1 MLRTPNSELRTAS
14 TCVVGL
20 QWGDEAKG
28 KVVDL
33 LTPKHDAVVRFNG
46 GANAGHTVVVGDQ
59 VYKLSQLPSGIVEP
73 GLQCVIGNGVVINPG
88 PLLDE
93 IDGLIARGLKVEGRL
108 WISDRAHVVF
118 PYHVEEERLREE
130 SAGEGAIGTTRRG
143 IGPCYADKVGRLN
156 SVRLG
161 DLLDSERLRE
171 RLKTI
176 VPIKNRV
183 LAAIAPDADVFNP
196 DQLADEYSAHADRLR
211 PYVTDTFWTLQ
222 RMLREDKRLLFE
234 AAQGTLLDI
243 DHGSYPF
250 VTSSNSSACGLPS
263 GCGVPARKVDVY
275 LGVMKAYT
283 TRVGGGPF
291 PTELTD
297 EIGEHIRQEGREF
310 GTVTGRPRR
319 CGWLDLVAVKYTAA
333 LNGVDKVAVMCLDV
347 LAKLD
352 SINVCVAYDT
362 PNGRTEEFPVTLE
375 RLADCRPVFRTVPG
389 WKKDLRQCRSR
400 ADLPKEALAFLELIA
415 EQLSTP
421 VSLCSVGPA
430 RDATIFL

>member
-1 MLRTPNSELRTAS
+1 MSS

-59 VYKLSQLPSGIVEP
+59 VYKLSQLPSGIVQP
-73 GLQCVIGNGVVINPG
+73 GLECVIGNGVVINPG

-93 IDGLIARGLKVEGRL
+93 IDGLAKRGLEVKGRL

-143 IGPCYADKVGRLN
+143 IGPCYADKAGRIY
-156 SVRLG
+156 SVRIG
-161 DLLDSERLRE
+161 DLLEPERLRE
-171 RLKTI
+171 RLRGI
-176 VPIKNRV
+176 VTAKNKV
-183 LAAIAPDADVFNP
+183 LSAMGKDATSFDADE
-196 DQLADEYSAHADRLR
+196 LAEEYGRHAERLR
-211 PYVTDTFWTLQ
+211 PYVTDTFWKLHG
-222 RMLREDKRLLFE
+222 LLGAKKRLLFE

-243 DHGSYPF
+243 DHGSFPF

-263 GCGVPARKVDVY
+263 GCGVPAKRVDNY
-275 LGVMKAYT
+275 IGVMKAYT

-291 PTELTD
+291 PTELTN
-297 EIGEHIRQEGREF
+297 EIGEHIRQQGREF

-333 LNGVDKVAVMCLDV
+333 LNGIDAAAVMCLDV
-347 LAKLD
+347 LSKLD

-362 PNGRTEEFPVTLE
+362 PKGRTEEFPVTLE
-375 RLADCRPVFRTVPG
+375 RLADCKPVFRTVPG
-389 WKKDLRQCRSR
+389 WKKDLRQCRSK
-400 ADLPKEALAFLELIA
+400 AELPPQALAFLDLIG
-415 EQLSTP
+415 EQLQTP
-421 VSLCSVGPA
+421 VTLCSVGPA
-430 RDATIFL
+430 RDETIFL

>member
-1 MLRTPNSELRTAS
+1 MTS

-73 GLQCVIGNGVVINPG
+73 GLQCVIGNGVVVNPG
-88 PLLDE
+88 PLLGE
-93 IDGLIARGLKVEGRL
+93 IDGLVARGLAVEGRL

-118 PYHVEEERLREE
+118 PYHVEEDRLREE
-130 SAGEGAIGTTRRG
+130 SAGDAAIGTTRRG
-143 IGPCYADKVGRLN
+143 IGPCYADKVGRTN
-156 SVRLG
+156 SIRLG
-161 DLLDSERLRE
+161 DLLEPNRLRE
-171 RLKTI
+171 RLRSI
-176 VPIKNRV
+176 IPCKNRV
-183 LAAIAPDADVFNP
+183 LAALGQGSATFDADEI
-196 DQLADEYSAHADRLR
+196 ADEYGKHADRLR
-211 PYVTDTFWTLQ
+211 PYVTDTFWKLQ
-222 RMLREDKRLLFE
+222 RLLRDKKRLLFE

-243 DHGSYPF
+243 DHGSFPF

-263 GCGVPARKVDVY
+263 GCGVPAKKVDHY
-275 LGVMKAYT
+275 IGVMKAYT

-319 CGWLDLVAVKYTAA
+319 CGWLDLVAVKYTTA
-333 LNGVDKVAVMCLDV
+333 LNGVDAVAVMCLDV
-347 LAKLD
+347 LSKLD

-362 PNGRTEEFPVTLE
+362 PNGRTEEFPVTLD
-375 RLADCRPVFRTVPG
+375 RLADCKPVFRTVSG
-389 WKKDLRQCRSR
+389 WKKDLRACRTK
-400 ADLPKEALAFLELIA
+400 ADLPKESLAFLDLIS
-415 EQLSTP
+415 EQLQTP
-421 VSLCSVGPA
+421 VTLCSVGPA